1 MKLKPLAD
9 KVLLKKVE
17 ASSVTAGGIVLPDSA
32 KERSS
37 RGEVISVGPGKLKDD
52 GSRSEMSVKKGDI
65 VLFESYAPREIK
77 LDGEEYLIVD
87 ESSIIAVVEK

>member
-9 KVLLKKVE
+9 KVLLKRVE
-17 ASSVTAGGIVLPDSA
+17 EASVTAGGIVLPDSA

-37 RGEVISVGPGKLKDD
+37 RGEVISVGPGKIKDD
-52 GSRSEMSVKKGDI
+52 GTRSAMSVKKGDI
-65 VLFESYAPREIK
+65 VLFESYAPRDVK

-87 ESSIIAVVEK
+87 ESSIIAVIEK

>member
-1 MKLKPLAD
+1 MKLKPLSD
-9 KVLLKKVE
+9 KVLLKRVE

-37 RGEVISVGPGKLKDD
+37 RGEVISVGPGKVKDD
-52 GSRSEMSVKKGDI
+52 GTRSEMSVKKGDI
-65 VLFESYAPREIK
+65 VLFESYSPREIK
-77 LDGEEYLIVD
+77 LDGQEYLIVD

>member
-9 KVLLKKVE
+9 KVLLKRVE

-37 RGEVISVGPGKLKDD
+37 RGEVISVGPGKIKDD
-52 GSRSEMSVKKGDI
+52 GSRSKMSVKKGDI
-65 VLFESYAPREIK
+65 VLFESYAPREVK

-87 ESSIIAVVEK
+87 ESSIIAVIE

>member
-9 KVLLKKVE
+9 KVLLKRVE

-37 RGEVISVGPGKLKDD
+37 RGEVINVGPGKLKDD
-52 GSRSEMSVKKGDI
+52 GTRSEMNVKKGDI
-65 VLFESYAPREIK
+65 VLFESYAPREVK
-77 LDGEEYLIVD
+77 LDGEEYIIVD
-87 ESSIIAVVEK
+87 ESSIIAVIEK

>member
-17 ASSVTAGGIVLPDSA
+17 ESTVTAGGIVLPDSA

-52 GSRSEMSVKKGDI
+52 GTRSEMNVKKGDVVI
-65 VLFESYAPREIK
+65 FESYAPREIK

>member
-9 KVLLKKVE
+9 KVLLKRVE
-17 ASSVTAGGIVLPDSA
+17 EASVTAGGIVLPDSA

-37 RGEVISVGPGKLKDD
+37 RGEVISAGPGKIKDD
-52 GSRSEMSVKKGDI
+52 GTRSAMSVKKGDI
-65 VLFESYAPREIK
+65 VLFESYAPRDVK

-87 ESSIIAVVEK
+87 ESSIIAVIEK

>member
-9 KVLLKKVE
+9 KVLLKQVE
-17 ASSVTAGGIVLPDSA
+17 SSSVTAGGIVLPDSA

-37 RGEVISVGPGKLKDD
+37 RGEVISVGPGRVKDD
-52 GSRSEMSVKKGDI
+52 GTRSEMSVKKGDI

-87 ESSIIAVVEK
+87 ESSIIAVIEK

>member
-1 MKLKPLAD
+1 MKLKPLSD
-9 KVLLKKVE
+9 KVLLKRVE
-17 ASSVTAGGIVLPDSA
+17 ASSETAGGIVLPDSA

-37 RGEVISVGPGKLKDD
+37 KGEVISVGPGKVKDD
-52 GSRSEMSVKKGDI
+52 GTRSEMSVKKGDI

-77 LDGEEYLIVD
+77 LDGQEYLIVD